1 MKKNILQKAEVVFMP
16 TLRTVLGIEEI
27 TANIFS
33 FFPKI
38 SEKYITKYLNAPGT
52 TDTMEDVLFPT
63 GTPVFDAL
71 LSGYEGG
78 VLTALYGPAGTGKT
92 TICLLAAIA
101 AIRAGKKVIFVDTE
115 GGFSTV
121 RFQQLLQN
129 EAKEQYLEKIFLL
142 KPMTFG
148 DQTKTIARLREVV
161 NEKIGLIIVDSV
173 SSLYRVEIA
182 KHEGVKAINA
192 DLGLQ
197 LYYLSSIARK
207 YTIPVLVTSQVYA
220 DFEERDKVRMV
231 GGDIIKNGAKC
242 LLEIE
247 KYKTVRKATVIKHR
261 SLPEHRSIVF
271 EITENGF
278 TSFEEP
284 KKIETPQSIHQK
296 KSVSEEIAARFPEL
310 KNKKEFEEAGNVG

>member
-1 MKKNILQKAEVVFMP
+1 
-16 TLRTVLGIEEI
+16 
-27 TANIFS
+27 
-33 FFPKI
+33 
-38 SEKYITKYLNAPGT
+38 
-52 TDTMEDVLFPT
+52 MEDVLFPT

-101 AIRAGKKVIFVDTE
+101 AIRKGKKVIFVDTE

-121 RFQQLLQN
+121 RFQQLLQS

-197 LYYLSSIARK
+197 LYYLSAIARK

-231 GGDIIKNGAKC
+231 GGDIMKYGAKC

-261 SLPEHRSIVF
+261 SLPEYRSVIF
-271 EITENGF
+271 EITESGF
-278 TSFEEP
+278 TAFEEP
-284 KKIETPQSIHQK
+284 KKIETPQSIRQK
-296 KSVSEEIAARFPEL
+296 KSVSDEIAARFPEL
-310 KNKKEFEEAGNVG
+310 KDKKEFEEAGNVG

>member
-1 MKKNILQKAEVVFMP
+1 MP

-27 TANIFS
+27 GSVFD
-33 FFPKI
+33 FFPRIKEI
-38 SEKYITKYLNAPGT
+38 CTTKYLNAPAT
-52 TDTMEDVLFPT
+52 TGTMEDVLFPT

-71 LSGYEGG
+71 VSGYEGG
-78 VLTALYGPAGTGKT
+78 ILTALYGPAGTGKT
-92 TICLLAAIA
+92 TVCLLAAIA

-161 NEKIGLIIVDSV
+161 NEKIGLIIVDSI

-197 LYYLSSIARK
+197 LYYLNIIARK
-207 YTIPVLVTSQVYA
+207 YMIPVLVTSQVYA
-220 DFEERDKVRMV
+220 DFDERDKVRMV
-231 GGDIIKNGAKC
+231 GGDIMKYGAKC

-247 KYKTVRKATVIKHR
+247 KYKTVRKVTVMKHR
-261 SLPEHRSIVF
+261 SLPEYRSIVF
-271 EITENGF
+271 EIREHGF
-278 TSFEEP
+278 TAFEES
-284 KKIETPQSIHQK
+284 KKVETLQSMKQK

-310 KNKKEFEEAGNVG
+310 KDKKEFEEAGNVG